1 VKDLRTMKNNRII
14 LLDVGGTFIK
24 SSLGVACKG
33 ALEGTFMSTPMS
45 SDGTAEEITN
55 SFREAVS
62 AQTRRAAEEG
72 FTIDAVCAAIPGPFN
87 YKEGIFLMKHK
98 FAAVYGK
105 SFREI
110 LGDVITPDTR
120 LAFAHDVNGALL
132 GAIMADPSL
141 KEGVVAMCTLGTGL
155 GFAHAI
161 QGQVQESEMG
171 SPARNIWNQPYLD
184 SIVEDYAS
192 RRAILRFYAEN
203 GGVLAEGEDVKEI
216 AMRARAGEENAADA
230 FRQAGRHLAA
240 GAAELVKE
248 LGVRYILFG
257 GQISRSFDLM
267 EEEVRKG
274 LPAGVQI
281 SVSPDIQGMVLIGAS
296 SLV

>member
-1 VKDLRTMKNNRII
+1 MKNNRII

>member
-1 VKDLRTMKNNRII
+1 MKNNRII

-62 AQTRRAAEEG
+62 AQIRRAAEEG

-105 SFREI
+105 SFRDI